1 MGKSIKRIVL
11 KSTFGHKLPL
21 FMVLTAVFRSK
32 LSHFSMGSFSIEYSG
47 FIQYFIL
54 YQFEMRW
61 VLSIL
66 YYFIV
71 YCLWSL
77 KSIKLLKKFKNWK
90 YPSDPSCFPHTSNKC
105 YFLGGFTKKV
115 NRKVANEFMLEFSDL
130 AWILFR
136 SLNIPIFIGL
146 IWVLEWCM

>member
-1 MGKSIKRIVL
+1 MLSLEKAPIELCSNQHLVINFLIHGKFFNR
-11 KSTFGHKLPL
+11 
-21 FMVLTAVFRSK
+21 VFRIHTIF
-32 LSHFSMGSFSIEYSG
+32 HFIPIWDEVGLVN
-47 FIQYFIL
+47 FIL
-54 YQFEMRW
+54 F
-61 VLSIL
+61 
-66 YYFIV
+66 

>member
-1 MGKSIKRIVL
+1 
-11 KSTFGHKLPL
+11 
-21 FMVLTAVFRSK
+21 MVLTAVYRSK
-32 LSHFSMGSFSIEYSG
+32 FSHFSMGSFSIEYSG

-77 KSIKLLKKFKNWK
+77 KSIKLLKNLKIEIIYLIQATFLMLQTKSIFLMASPRKWTNRMVDLCLNFLTWLEN
-90 YPSDPSCFPHTSNKC
+90 CLEAWTSLFSFGMMHVIGNSW
-105 YFLGGFTKKV
+105 TKLS
-115 NRKVANEFMLEFSDL
+115 F
-130 AWILFR
+130 
-136 SLNIPIFIGL
+136 
-146 IWVLEWCM
+146 

>member
-1 MGKSIKRIVL
+1 ML
-11 KSTFGHKLPL
+11 
-21 FMVLTAVFRSK
+21 LTAVYRSK
-32 LSHFSMGSFSIEYSG
+32 FSHFSMGSFSIEYSG

-77 KSIKLLKKFKNWK
+77 KSIKLLKKFKIENI
-90 YPSDPSCFPHTSNKC
+90 HLIQAT
-105 YFLGGFTKKV
+105 FLILQTNSIFLVASPRKWT
-115 NRKVANEFMLEFSDL
+115 NRKVANESMLEFSDL
-130 AWILFR
+130 AWKLFR
-136 SLNIPIFIGL
+136 SLNIPIFIGQGKFGF
-146 IWVLEWCM
+146 WNDTCHMQFMNVFSS

>member
-1 MGKSIKRIVL
+1 
-11 KSTFGHKLPL
+11 
-21 FMVLTAVFRSK
+21 MVLTAVYRSK
-32 LSHFSMGSFSIEYSG
+32 FSHFSMGSFSIEYSG

-66 YYFIV
+66 CFFLSF

-115 NRKVANEFMLEFSDL
+115 NKQKGCKWIY
-130 AWILFR
+130 AWILTW
-136 SLNIPIFIGL
+136 LENCLEAWNIPIFIRL
-146 IWVLEWCM
+146 IGVLEWCHM